1 VCHTHY
7 WWQLLFEGVL
17 KSGFFAGF
25 SEERALQHFC
35 CVCYFCFV
43 PRKTITANVSLP
55 PEIHAWVKGKIA
67 AILEVEPAANPT
79 FTSVVSDA
87 LRRAMRDEEKAAQ
100 LAESPEAAPLQPL
113 STTKAKYKNARES
126 KKQTG
131 S

>member
-1 VCHTHY
+1 VATV
-7 WWQLLFEGVL
+7 FFGGVL
-17 KSGFFAGF
+17 NWLAAGF
-25 SEERALQHFC
+25 SGERALQHFC
-35 CVCYFCFV
+35 FVCYSSFV

-87 LRRAMRDEEKAAQ
+87 LRRAMRDEEKVT
-100 LAESPEAAPLQPL
+100 LIAESPEAAPLQAL
-113 STTKAKYKNARES
+113 SKTNAKYKNARES
-126 KKQTG
+126 KKPTG

>member
-1 VCHTHY
+1 M
-7 WWQLLFEGVL
+7 Q
-17 KSGFFAGF
+17 
-25 SEERALQHFC
+25 QFC

-67 AILEVEPAANPT
+67 AILDAEPAANPT

-87 LRRAMRDEEKAAQ
+87 LRRAMRDEEKATFI
-100 LAESPEAAPLQPL
+100 AESPEAAPLPPL
-113 STTKAKYKNARES
+113 SKTKAKYKNARES

-131 S
+131 P

>member
-1 VCHTHY
+1 M
-7 WWQLLFEGVL
+7 
-17 KSGFFAGF
+17 GFT
-25 SEERALQHFC
+25 EERALQHFC

-100 LAESPEAAPLQPL
+100 LAESPEAVPLQPL
-113 STTKAKYKNARES
+113 SKTKAKYKNARES
-126 KKQTG
+126 KKQAG
-131 S
+131 P